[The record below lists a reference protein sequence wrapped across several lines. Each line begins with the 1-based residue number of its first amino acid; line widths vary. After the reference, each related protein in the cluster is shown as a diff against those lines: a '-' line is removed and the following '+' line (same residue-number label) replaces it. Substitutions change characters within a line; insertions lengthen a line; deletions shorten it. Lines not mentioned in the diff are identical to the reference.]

1 MAKCDFDPSPY
12 LVDGSQPFRI
22 TEAPTLIDPLCPE
35 KKADKHLQTIRE
47 EIDELQQMMYAHDR
61 YAMLC
66 IFQAMDAA
74 GKDGAIRAVFSGV
87 NPHGLEIYAFKTPSP
102 EELDHTFFW
111 RTDKAMPPRGRIG
124 IFNRSYYEE
133 VLIARVHPEI
143 VTRSQRLPEDVTN
156 TLETLWEQRFETIR
170 ALERNH
176 HLNGT
181 RIHKFYLH
189 LSPEE
194 QRRRFISR
202 IDDPSKNWKFN
213 EGDVKERQLWPRYMD
228 AYEDAINHT
237 ATPDSPWHVIPADD
251 KKTARLLIATIV
263 RDALKGLPIA
273 YPKLSEAAL
282 AQLKASRELLHNEPD
297 VA

>member
-1 MAKCDFDPSPY
+1 MANGDFDPSPY
-12 LVDGSQPFRI
+12 LVDGSRPFRI
-22 TEAPTLIDPLCPE
+22 KNAPTRIDPLCAE

-47 EIDELQQMMYAHDR
+47 EIDELQQVMYAHDR

-143 VTRSQRLPEDVTN
+143 VTRSQRLPEETASA
-156 TLETLWEQRFETIR
+156 LETLWPQRFETIR

-194 QRRRFISR
+194 QRRRFLAR

-213 EGDVKERQLWPRYMD
+213 EGDVKERQLWPRYME
-228 AYEDAINHT
+228 AYEEAINAT
-237 ATPDSPWHVIPADD
+237 ATPESPWHVIPADD

-263 RDALKGLPIA
+263 RNALRALPIA
-273 YPKLSEAAL
+273 FPQLSEDAL
-282 AQLKASRELLHNEPD
+282 AQLKASRALLED
-297 VA
+297 ESTGE

>member
-1 MAKCDFDPSPY
+1 MAKSDFDPSPY
-12 LVDGSQPFRI
+12 LVDGSRPFRI
-22 TEAPTLIDPLCPE
+22 REAQTRVEPLCPE
-35 KKADKHLQTIRE
+35 KKADKHLESIRQ
-47 EIDELQQMMYAHDR
+47 EIDALQQIMYAHDR

-74 GKDGAIRAVFSGV
+74 GKDGTIRAVFSGV
-87 NPHGLEIYAFKTPSP
+87 NPHGLEVYAFKTPSP

-133 VLIARVHPEI
+133 VLITRVHPEI
-143 VTRSQRLPEDVTN
+143 ITRFQRLPENVTN
-156 TLETLWEQRFETIR
+156 ALESVWPQRFETIR
-170 ALERNH
+170 TLERNH

-189 LSPEE
+189 LSFEE
-194 QRRRFISR
+194 QRRRFLAR

-213 EGDVKERQLWPRYMD
+213 EGDVKERELWPRYME
-228 AYEDAINHT
+228 AYEDAINAT
-237 ATPDSPWHVIPADD
+237 ATPESPWHVIPADD

-263 RDALKGLPIA
+263 RNALKALPIS
-273 YPKLSEAAL
+273 YPQLGEEALGRLMACRQTL
-282 AQLKASRELLHNEPD
+282 ENETT
-297 VA
+297 